1 MYILYHIEGQKNR
14 CRYLKIHLHP
24 KQNERAIDKTKA
36 LLTKRKLS
44 NRFVM
49 HPPGK
54 VGAFSDF
61 GILLVFDAA
70 ESIDR
75 AKPEYCIF
83 PGAFAVSH

>member
-1 MYILYHIEGQKNR
+1 M
-14 CRYLKIHLHP
+14 HP

-49 HPPGK
+49 HPSGK
-54 VGAFSDF
+54 AGAFYLCSF
-61 GILLVFDAA
+61 SA
-70 ESIDR
+70 EIRPGDGGEGNL
-75 AKPEYCIF
+75 PESFIF